1 MERLIFGATCS
12 PTIAQFVKN
21 LNAKQFLDDSPR
33 AVHGVIDRHY
43 VDDYVDCFNT
53 EEEAISTLT
62 DVIKIHKMA
71 GFNLHGVKSNSQYIT
86 KQYGN
91 PTDNEEPCGN
101 TFLHNGVERVLGIQ
115 WVPKTDVFCFDINVN
130 KVDRQILKCEK
141 VPTKREML
149 SLNVSIY
156 DPFGVISDFMVT
168 TKIIMQSVWKC
179 GINWDDE
186 LPEEIYR
193 QWKVW
198 LEQLP
203 NIKKFKVPRYYVPN
217 FNTNVVELHIFT
229 DASEDAMAA
238 VGYWRVIPQQ

>member
-101 TFLHNGVERVLGIQ
+101 TFLHDGVERVLGIQ
-115 WVPKTDVFCFDINVN
+115 WVPKTDVFCFDIKVN
-130 KVDRQILKCEK
+130 KVDGQILKCVKVEK
-141 VPTKREML
+141 VPTKQEM
-149 SLNVSIY
+149 SLNMSIY
-156 DPFGVISDFMVT
+156 VPFGFINDFMMPVKMT
-168 TKIIMQSVWKC
+168 VILSRVNGVLVQTIQLIKAAERNCLSHIIPKEEGKM
-179 GINWDDE
+179 E
-186 LPEEIYR
+186 L
-193 QWKVW
+193 
-198 LEQLP
+198 
-203 NIKKFKVPRYYVPN
+203 N
-217 FNTNVVELHIFT
+217 F
-229 DASEDAMAA
+229 
-238 VGYWRVIPQQ
+238 